1 MNKESL
7 RRMVASETKQSIKN
21 QIITVY
27 DRNEIL
33 GLNGF
38 KLTWQEL
45 CDDTEGLEEEIFE
58 IMKHPRKYKAML
70 KVFRYF
76 ANMMN

>member
-1 MNKESL
+1 MQKEDL
-7 RRMVASETKQSIKN
+7 QRMVATEMKQSIKN

-27 DRNEIL
+27 DRNNIP
-33 GLNGF
+33 GMNGF

-45 CDDTEGLEEEIFE
+45 CNDTEGLENEILE

-70 KVFRYF
+70 KVLRYF